1 MAPLFFI
8 HHDSPSNIA
17 EYSWERTGV
26 WTQRGIA
33 NCTAISEKLGSSR
46 RHKLC
51 SHAQKNMSCVSAVW
65 SYCDCGPIGGSH
77 WWLFFNKLFYLS
89 GRNVLKTNT
98 PELQCPAA
106 GHTSCNH
113 SSSIRS
119 GPTLT
124 LSLQIS
130 VWAQTSVL
138 KQIQVAQVKSNPW
151 PPRPSQQRQAQS

>member
-1 MAPLFFI
+1 MHANAYTNKRDTSAQEDTIGAFFFGSRNQHIFNLSQQSLCTHNSDFSLYNYFSIFVKKNFPTWPLFFLFI
-8 HHDSPSNIA
+8 TIN
-17 EYSWERTGV
+17 
-26 WTQRGIA
+26 
-33 NCTAISEKLGSSR
+33 LF
-46 RHKLC
+46 

-130 VWAQTSVL
+130 V
-138 KQIQVAQVKSNPW
+138 
-151 PPRPSQQRQAQS
+151 